1 MQPPYRLIIGV
12 IPSKILP
19 FLFPFKLYRTRSHFF
34 FKFRMSEIPAACP
47 GGPGSEMAGKASACE
62 GCPSRKL
69 CESAPKG
76 PDPDIAIIGRRLSS
90 IKRKLVVLSGK
101 GGVGKSTVTALLTR
115 ALASDEEL
123 GIGLLDIDMTGP
135 SADLFMGLKVFT
147 S

>member
-1 MQPPYRLIIGV
+1 MQPRYRLITGV

-19 FLFPFKLYRTRSHFF
+19 FCFQAVQKLRLNIFF
-34 FKFRMSEIPAACP
+34 QFRMSEIPAACP

-76 PDPDIAIIGRRLSS
+76 PDPDIAIIGRRLSN
-90 IKRKLVVLSGK
+90 IKRKLVVISGK

-135 SADLFMGLKVFT
+135 SADLFMGLKVFN